1 MLALSSATRYFM
13 YKEPTDMRFGINSLS
28 GLVRNKLGFDPMNGD
43 VFVFLGKRSDQIR
56 ILQWDR
62 DGFAMYV
69 KKLEKGTFERPTLA
83 GNSITSSQ
91 LSLLLQGVRLES
103 VSYRK
108 RYDTLKRV

>member
-1 MLALSSATRYFM
+1 MLALSSSIRYFM
-13 YKEPTDMRFGINSLS
+13 YKEPTDMRFGIHSLS
-28 GLVRNKLGFDPMNGD
+28 GLVRNKLGFDPMSGD

-69 KKLEKGTFERPTLA
+69 KKLEKGTFERPILPGSA
-83 GNSITSSQ
+83 ITSSQ

-103 VSYRK
+103 VSYRR
-108 RYDTLKRV
+108 RYDVLKRV

>member
-1 MLALSSATRYFM
+1 MSALSSSTRYFM

-28 GLVRNKLGFDPMNGD
+28 GLVRNQLGFDPTCGD

-56 ILQWDR
+56 ILQWDK

-69 KKLEKGTFERPTLA
+69 KKLESGTFERPLLG
-83 GNSITSSQ
+83 GNAITSGQ

-108 RYDTLKRV
+108 RYIASKRA

>member
-1 MLALSSATRYFM
+1 MLALSSSTRYYM

-43 VFVFLGKRSDQIR
+43 IFVFLGKRSNQIR

-62 DGFAMYV
+62 DGFAMYI
-69 KKLEKGTFERPTLA
+69 KKLERGTFERPVLS
-83 GNSITSSQ
+83 GNGITDSQ
-91 LSLLLQGVRLES
+91 LSLLLQGVKLES

-108 RYDTLKRV
+108 RYTPLKRA

>member
-1 MLALSSATRYFM
+1 MLALSSSTRYFM
-13 YKEPTDMRFGINSLS
+13 YKEPTDMRFGINSLA

-43 VFVFLGKRSDQIR
+43 VFVFIGKRSNQIR

-62 DGFAMYV
+62 DGFAMYI
-69 KKLEKGTFERPTLA
+69 KKLEKGTFERPVLPGSA
-83 GNSITSSQ
+83 ITSSQ

-108 RYDTLKRV
+108 RFDALKRV

>member
-1 MLALSSATRYFM
+1 M
-13 YKEPTDMRFGINSLS
+13 YREPTDMRYGINSLS

-43 VFVFLGKRSDQIR
+43 VFVFLGKRSNQIR
-56 ILQWDR
+56 ILQWDW
-62 DGFAMYV
+62 DGFAMYI
-69 KKLEKGTFERPTLA
+69 KKLERGTFERPSLT

-108 RYDTLKRV
+108 RYEPLNSA